1 MQPELLQRI
10 GSIADI
16 STDLPGRLVAGALPC
31 YFGSDWSK
39 SHSSH
44 ASLLDRMCH
53 FCGWVD

>member
-10 GSIADI
+10 GFIADI
-16 STDLPGRLVAGALPC
+16 STDLPGRLVTGALPC

-44 ASLLDRMCH
+44 ASLLSMCH
-53 FCGWVD
+53 ICGWVD